1 MSTLQIPPSELILN
15 KDGSVYHLNLLPKH
29 LASTVITVGDP
40 DRVDLVASYFDSI
53 EYTVQKRE
61 FRTITGYYK
70 SKKITII
77 STGIGT
83 DNIDIVLNELDAL
96 INIDLLNRSVKKEH
110 TRLDIIRIGTS
121 GAIQTD
127 IPLDSFLL
135 SKTAIGLDALLHFY
149 DSKHIQNIPF
159 AEAFVKHMSWA
170 LEKSVPYVIACNKSL
185 ASYFESKHVLKGCT
199 ATNIGF
205 YAPQGR
211 SLRLG
216 NSDKQ
221 MNQNLESFRFP
232 TKQIEGHENRIT
244 NLEME
249 TAGIYGLSTL
259 LGHRAISLNA
269 ILANRALTS
278 FSTQAEKTIRSLIE
292 FTLERIISIEN

>member
-1 MSTLQIPPSELILN
+1 MATLPIPPSELILN

-29 LASTVITVGDP
+29 LAPTIITVGDP

-53 EYTVQKRE
+53 EYTVHKRE

-70 SKKITII
+70 GKRITVI

-96 INIDLLNRSVKKEH
+96 VNIDLINRSVKKEH
-110 TRLDIIRIGTS
+110 TSLDIIRIGTS
-121 GAIQTD
+121 GAIQAD

-135 SKTAIGLDALLHFY
+135 SKIAIGLDALLHFY
-149 DSKHIQNIPF
+149 DSKHIQSIPS
-159 AEAFVKHMSWA
+159 AEAFIKHMSWSS
-170 LEKSVPYVIACNKSL
+170 EKSVPYVISCNESL
-185 ASYFESKHVLKGCT
+185 ASFFESENVLKGCT

-211 SLRLG
+211 SLRLDT
-216 NSDKQ
+216 SDKE
-221 MNQNLESFRFP
+221 MNQKLESFRFP
-232 TKQIEGHENRIT
+232 TNQADDHENRIT

-249 TAGIYGLSTL
+249 TAGIYGLSSL
-259 LGHRAISLNA
+259 LGHKAISLNA
-269 ILANRALTS
+269 ILANRALTN

-292 FTLERIISIEN
+292 FTLERIITIEN